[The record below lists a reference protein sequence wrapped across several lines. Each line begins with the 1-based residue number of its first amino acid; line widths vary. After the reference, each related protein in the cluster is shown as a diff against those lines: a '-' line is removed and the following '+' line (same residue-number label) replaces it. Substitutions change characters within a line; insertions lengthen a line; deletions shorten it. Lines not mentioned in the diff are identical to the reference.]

1 MEKPGISYVVSPHV
15 GSGIIRLRRKPITIR
30 SMPRSF
36 EISLRRVPLFL
47 SAAALFGQWAAAQ
60 KITVQADK
68 VERPI
73 SHLIYGAGTEDVN
86 HEIYGGIYDQ
96 RIFGESFE
104 EPAPGTAVRGMTM
117 IDGEWSPV
125 DSLLRGRAHDGGKAV
140 FQEVALTDG
149 SFSFELRFP
158 RAGDAHS
165 NAGAILRVANAAKG
179 ADAFDGYEVSLSSD
193 GKRGILARH
202 QQDFTPLKEAA
213 VSTNPADWHKLRID
227 LSGPRVQV
235 FLDGTPVI
243 DFTDARPLTAGSV
256 GFRTWKT
263 DAEFRNPESN
273 GKTIALAPRE
283 TPHVSGMWDHVLT
296 GSAKA
301 GYGILSGDAFNGHQ
315 AQVIRHQGGEGVVGI
330 ANRGLNRWGIAVRK
344 GNTYPGSLYLRG
356 NARVRVSLQ
365 SADGKTT
372 HASQDIASNSSEW
385 CKTTFA
391 LSSNAT
397 DANARFAITLDQPGE
412 VMLDQVVLM
421 GPPSEQYEGLPLRRD
436 IAEAMKSQGL
446 TFLRYGGTMIN
457 APEYRWKKML
467 GDRDKRPPYR
477 GHWYRHSTNG
487 FGIEEFLQWCE
498 KSGYVPSFAI
508 NVEET
513 PEDMA
518 DMIEYLNGP
527 ATSKWGKQ
535 RASNGHPEPY
545 GVKYVEI
552 GNEEVIWADNAAD
565 YDHYIERFKLLAAA
579 MKKVDPTLQLINAA
593 WWRGDN
599 PSCEKVYKELDGL
612 AAYWDFHT
620 WADDPNSGREVDKI
634 LSEARGLFKKWK
646 PDGTMD
652 IVIFEENGNRHDM
665 ARALGHATTLN
676 SVRRHGIPL
685 DSAANALQPWL
696 QNDNGWDQGQVFF
709 TPDKAW
715 LMPPAYAQQ
724 MASGN
729 HLPLLVKS
737 EVSGTQQLDV
747 TATRSK
753 DAKTLVLH
761 VVNVSKDAVS
771 AGLMLD
777 AFPNIRPEVRRWT
790 LSGDLNARN
799 TPDEPEKVVPVTDTT
814 SAAANQ
820 TFPPH
825 SYTVL
830 RFESANP

>member
-1 MEKPGISYVVSPHV
+1 
-15 GSGIIRLRRKPITIR
+15 
-30 SMPRSF
+30 MPLHSKF
-36 EISLRRVPLFL
+36 TARRVPLAL
-47 SAAALFGQWAAAQ
+47 SAAILCGPWAAAQ
-60 KITVQADK
+60 KITVHADK
-68 VERPI
+68 VERPV
-73 SHLIYGAGTEDVN
+73 SKLIYGAGTEDVN

-104 EPAPGTAVRGMTM
+104 EPAPAPGIDGWKM
-117 IDGEWSPV
+117 IDGEWSPA
-125 DSLLRGRAHDGGKAV
+125 DSMLRGRAHDGGKAV
-140 FQEVALTDG
+140 FQEAALTDG

-158 RAGDAHS
+158 RAGDAHA
-165 NAGAILRVANAAKG
+165 NAGAIVRVANAAKG
-179 ADAFDGYEVSLSSD
+179 ADAFDGYEVSLSAD
-193 GKRGILARH
+193 GKRVILARH
-202 QQDFTPLKEAA
+202 QQNFTPLKEAA
-213 VSTNPADWHKLRID
+213 VSANPTDWHKLRID

-235 FLDGTPVI
+235 FLDGSPVI
-243 DFTDARPLTAGSV
+243 DFTDPQPLAAGGV

-263 DAEFRNPESN
+263 DAEFRNPGAN
-273 GKTIALAPRE
+273 GKAIDLRTKE
-283 TPHVSGMWDHVLT
+283 SPHVSGMWDAALT

-301 GYGILSGDAFNGHQ
+301 GFGILSGDAFNGQQ
-315 AQVIRHQGGEGVVGI
+315 AQLIRHQGGEGDAGI
-330 ANRGLNRWGIAVRK
+330 ANRGLNCWGIAVRK

-356 NARVRVSLQ
+356 NAEVRVSLQ
-365 SADGKTT
+365 SADGKQT
-372 HASQDIASNSSEW
+372 HASQQLVSKSGGWQKA
-385 CKTTFA
+385 TFA
-391 LSSNAT
+391 LTSNAT

-412 VMLDQVVLM
+412 VMVDQVVLM
-421 GPPSEQYEGLPLRRD
+421 GPPSEQYEGLPLRKD

-487 FGIEEFLQWCE
+487 FGIEEFLQWCG

-545 GVKYVEI
+545 GVKHVEI

-620 WADDPNSGREVDKI
+620 WADDPDSGRNEVDKTI
-634 LSEARGLFKKWK
+634 REARELFKKWK
-646 PDGTMD
+646 PGGSME

-715 LMPPAYAQQ
+715 LMPPAYAQK
-724 MASGN
+724 MASEN

-737 EVSGTQQLDV
+737 EVSGTRSLDV
-747 TATRSK
+747 TATRSD

-771 AGLMLD
+771 TELLLD
-777 AFPNIRPEVRRWT
+777 GQPDARHAVKRWT
-790 LSGDLNARN
+790 LSGDLTARN
-799 TPDEPEKVVPVTDTT
+799 TPDAPEKVVPQFDTT
-814 SAAANQ
+814 TLANPPALR
-820 TFPPH
+820 FPPH

-830 RFESANP
+830 RFESGGR

>member
-1 MEKPGISYVVSPHV
+1 
-15 GSGIIRLRRKPITIR
+15 
-30 SMPRSF
+30 MPRSF
-36 EISLRRVPLFL
+36 EFSLPRVPLFL
-47 SAAALFGQWAAAQ
+47 SAAVLGSPLAAAQ
-60 KITVQADK
+60 KITVHADQ

-73 SHLIYGAGTEDVN
+73 SHLIYGAGVEDVN

-104 EPAPGTAVRGMTM
+104 EPAPGPAVDGMRR
-117 IDGEWSPV
+117 IDGEWPPV
-125 DSLLRGRAHDGGKAV
+125 DGRLSGRAHDGGKAV
-140 FQEVALTDG
+140 FDEVALNDG

-158 RAGDAHS
+158 RPGDAHS

-179 ADAFDGYEVSLSSD
+179 ADSFDGYEVSLSSD
-193 GKRGILARH
+193 GKRVILARH
-202 QQDFTPLKEAA
+202 RQDFTPLQEAA
-213 VSTNPADWHKLRID
+213 VSVKSTDWQKLRID
-227 LSGPRVQV
+227 FLGARIRVS
-235 FLDGTPVI
+235 LNESPVI
-243 DFTDARPLTAGSV
+243 DFTDPQPLATGSA

-263 DAEFRNPESN
+263 DAEFRNPGVN
-273 GKTIALAPRE
+273 GKEITLNAKEL
-283 TPHVSGMWDHVLT
+283 PHVSGMWDHILT

-315 AQVIRHQGGEGVVGI
+315 AQVIRHLGGDGEAGI

-344 GNTYPGSLYLRG
+344 GNAYPGSLYLRG
-356 NARVRVSLQ
+356 NAEVRVSLQ
-365 SADGKTT
+365 SADGKQV
-372 HASQDIASNSSEW
+372 HASQDLTVSGSGWSKAAFTLTSA
-385 CKTTFA
+385 T
-391 LSSNAT
+391 T

-412 VMLDQVVLM
+412 IAVDQIVLM
-421 GPPSEQYEGLPLRRD
+421 GPPSEQYEGLPLRKD

-446 TFLRYGGTMIN
+446 TFLRYSGTMIN

-467 GDRDKRPPYR
+467 GNRDKRPPYR

-498 KSGYVPSFAI
+498 KSGCVPSFAI

-579 MKKVDPTLQLINAA
+579 MKKVDPSLQLINAA
-593 WWRGDN
+593 WWRGN
-599 PSCEKVYKELDGL
+599 HPSCEKVYKELDGL
-612 AAYWDFHT
+612 AAFWDFHT
-620 WADDPNSGREVDKI
+620 WADDPDSGRNEVDKAI
-634 LSEARGLFKKWK
+634 REARELFKKWK
-646 PDGTMD
+646 PDGSME

-676 SVRRHGIPL
+676 SVRRNGIPL

-737 EVSGTQQLDV
+737 EVSGTPHLDV
-747 TATRSK
+747 TATRSE
-753 DAKTLVLH
+753 DSKTLVLH
-761 VVNVSKDAVS
+761 VVNVSRDAVS
-771 AGLMLD
+771 TELLLD
-777 AFPNIRPEVRRWT
+777 GFRNERSEVKRWT
-790 LSGDLNARN
+790 LSGELNARN
-799 TPDEPEKVVPVTDTT
+799 TPDEPEKIVPVPDTIP
-814 SAAANQ
+814 AATTH
-820 TFPPH
+820 TFPAH

-830 RFESANP
+830 RFETANP